1 MATNRRLGS
10 GGLFGRIVGM
20 LGVLAILAGCG
31 GPNGFAWLKDDGK
44 ARIQAVP
51 GSDQAFPPGF
61 LWGVATAGYQYE
73 GGDQTSQWAAWERA
87 RRVKHPIG
95 NATDHWNRWEEDL
108 DLAKD
113 LGLNAFRMSIE
124 WARIEPERGRIDPEA
139 VKHYHQ
145 VIDGLRARGM
155 EPVVTLVHFA
165 YPAWLDRPL
174 SGGEGGWESDETV
187 AEFRR
192 YASWAAQEYG
202 SKVRW
207 WITLN
212 EPNTAGLTGYVAGVH
227 PPGKRNPFAFAKAME
242 RMSRAH
248 QAGFEALHAADP
260 DAQVS
265 INPFIFHRRQHAP
278 NYEMQASQD
287 LNDFSLLDRLAP
299 PVGETGTPPTERT
312 EKRYLD
318 YVAFDYYYALGFWDV
333 TKIGTFWEWPIY
345 PEGMYEVSKKLYERY
360 RLPLF
365 VAENGFATEGD
376 NPRKDGWTRE
386 AFLVNHL
393 AQLRKAMAEG
403 VPVLGYMHWSL
414 SDNYE
419 WGTYTP
425 RFGLYGIDRRD
436 PELRRFRTGGAEVYR
451 QIASSNRLP
460 ESLLQRY
467 LGRRN

>member
-1 MATNRRLGS
+1 MKASRGRSATRSFGKFLGA
-10 GGLFGRIVGM
+10 LGM
-20 LGVLAILAGCG
+20 LAVLAGCG
-31 GPNGFAWLKDDGK
+31 GPGAFGWLGDNAKL
-44 ARIQAVP
+44 RIQSVP
-51 GSDQAFPPGF
+51 GSDQAFPSGF

-73 GGDQTSQWAAWERA
+73 GGDSTSQWAAWERSG
-87 RRVKHPIG
+87 RGKHRIG
-95 NATDHWNRWEEDL
+95 QATDHWNRWEEDL

-113 LGLNAFRMSIE
+113 LGLNAFRLSIE

-139 VKHYHQ
+139 VRHYHQ

-155 EPVVTLVHFA
+155 EPIVTLVHFA

-174 SGGEGGWESDETV
+174 SGGDGGWESDETV
-187 AEFRR
+187 TEFRR
-192 YASWAAQEYG
+192 YAAWAAQEFG
-202 SKVRW
+202 PKVRW

-227 PPGKRNPFAFAKAME
+227 PPGKRNPFAYAQVME
-242 RMSRAH
+242 RMAKAH
-248 QAGFEALHAADP
+248 QAGFDALHAHDP

-265 INPFIFHRRQHAP
+265 INPFIFHRRQTSP
-278 NYEMQASQD
+278 KYETQASTD

-299 PVGETGTPPTERT
+299 VSDPDGTPRSKT

-318 YVAFDYYYALGFWDV
+318 YVAFDYYYALGIWDV

-365 VAENGFATEGD
+365 VAENGFATEAD
-376 NPRKDGWTRE
+376 NPRKDGWNRE

-425 RFGLYGIDRRD
+425 KFGLYGIDRRD
-436 PELRRFRTGGAEVYR
+436 PELRRFKTGGAEVYR

-460 ESLLQRY
+460 ESLLSRY